1 MCSFRSS
8 RVCHLRRGK
17 MRPGEPLR
25 AIHTITQKMLTQQL
39 RELENEGIV
48 HREVYGQGPPRF
60 VYW

>member
-1 MCSFRSS
+1 
-8 RVCHLRRGK
+8 